1 VAQRIGG
8 YVTIDVTDE
17 AVEVLR
23 RSLELGNVDATRGG
37 VRLRGARGLGGGMDI
52 QVELADA
59 PLEEERIIE
68 REGVRIFVD
77 PEVTKAI
84 PDAVVAVEPQHEVVV
99 VRPADRG

>member
-59 PLEEERIIE
+59 PLEEERVIE

>member
-1 VAQRIGG
+1 MSIE
-8 YVTIDVTDE
+8 VTDE

-23 RSLELGNVDATRGG
+23 RSLEMGNVDARRGG

-52 QVELADA
+52 QVELAES
-59 PLEEERIIE
+59 PLEEESVIE
-68 REGVRIFVD
+68 RDGVRIFVD
-77 PEVTKAI
+77 PEVTRAI